1 MISGKC
7 RRPDPGS
14 SRGFTII
21 ELMVTLVITS
31 VLILGAVTFLSSAD
45 ETNRLQSAL
54 SGLSASGRFGLDQLS
69 RDIRMSGY
77 RNSNWDAGPLVN
89 VINASN
95 GEAAIGGDSIA
106 LRYEGSRDCTYVLAA
121 GGVVTNTY
129 QVVNGNL
136 ECNGQ
141 RVTGGVEEM
150 QIYLGEDTDN
160 NGVANRW
167 LSPETAGLDMTRVV
181 AVRIHLLVVTNGNAI
196 SSGPQTYFFDN
207 AQQQAVDDGQIRREY
222 SVTVALRNPT

>member
-1 MISGKC
+1 MTSVKRIT
-7 RRPDPGS
+7 PH
-14 SRGFTII
+14 RGFTII

-31 VLILGAVTFLSSAD
+31 VLVLGAITFLASAD
-45 ETNRLQSAL
+45 KSNRVQSAL
-54 SGLSASGRFGLDQLS
+54 SGLNVSGRFGLDQIA

-77 RNSNWDAGPLVN
+77 RDSDWTLGPLNN
-89 VINASN
+89 VISATD
-95 GEAAIGGDSIA
+95 GAAATGGDSIA
-106 LRYEGSRDCTYVLAA
+106 LLYEGTRDCTYTPAVA
-121 GGVVTNTY
+121 GIVTNTY

-141 RVTGGVEEM
+141 AITGGVQEM

-167 LSPETAGLDMTRVV
+167 MSPGVVGLEMTRVV
-181 AVRIHLLVVTNGNAI
+181 AVRIHLLVRTDGNAI
-196 SSGPQTYFFDN
+196 SSGPQAYYFDS
-207 AQQQAVDDGQIRREY
+207 AQQAAVDDGQIRREY